1 MGGIFISH
9 SSKNSAEAER
19 LRDWLEE
26 QGWGR
31 SQVFLDLQDLKSGD
45 SWRDV
50 LNAMGDKEAVIVCLS
65 NEWLSSHECVREFTQ
80 AQERGKPILPIFVA
94 PVTVPIPRFITDL
107 QIGDATKEDGFQSLR
122 DSLLAKRIT
131 PQSFAWPPPSARLPG
146 QPGQARNAERHRQTR
161 NVKSGVFMLRASI
174 LERRKY
180 ADFPGGRGLDIEPLR
195 CR

>member
-65 NEWLSSHECVREFTQ
+65 NEWLGSHECVREFTQ

-107 QIGDATKEDGFQSLR
+107 QIGDATKEDGFRSLR
-122 DSLLAKRIT
+122 DSLLANVSRLNPSLGRRRMT
-131 PQSFAWPPPSARLPG
+131 PHARSIADCRRSMCRTPPSSLAAMPISRAALTNCGDCATAR
-146 QPGQARNAERHRQTR
+146 R
-161 NVKSGVFMLRASI
+161 SGCLWF
-174 LERRKY
+174 
-180 ADFPGGRGLDIEPLR
+180 
-195 CR
+195 